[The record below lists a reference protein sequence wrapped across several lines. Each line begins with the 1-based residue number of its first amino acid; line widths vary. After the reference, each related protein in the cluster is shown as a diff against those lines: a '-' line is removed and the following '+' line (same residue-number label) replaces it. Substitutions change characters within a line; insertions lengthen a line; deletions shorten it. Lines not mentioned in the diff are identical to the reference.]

1 MHCGLADVG
10 KQCAC
15 RKAHINEPRWHR
27 NRGRQLAAA
36 WRVQQAGPARTS
48 HATGAEEICM
58 AVPEGEGAS
67 QASEVLGQSIKEGGR
82 RASRGGINGILGAVT
97 NTSAWLVDVI
107 RGSFHI
113 EQLMHIPEKGTG
125 LENTRIRVG
134 AHRGDEV

>member
-1 MHCGLADVG
+1 
-10 KQCAC
+10 
-15 RKAHINEPRWHR
+15 
-27 NRGRQLAAA
+27 
-36 WRVQQAGPARTS
+36 
-48 HATGAEEICM
+48 M